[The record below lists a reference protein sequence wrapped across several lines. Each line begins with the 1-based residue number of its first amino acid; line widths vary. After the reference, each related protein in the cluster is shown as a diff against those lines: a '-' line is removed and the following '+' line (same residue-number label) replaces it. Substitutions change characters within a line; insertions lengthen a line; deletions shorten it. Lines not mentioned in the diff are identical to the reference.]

1 MAAVACFGRMTNR
14 QTDNRHHLLIQG
26 ISFLS
31 LYRKF
36 RTADAK
42 GGAAGGASVV
52 KSTAWIEAEYNIGRG
67 LHQAGLITEAVQAY
81 ERVLQAHD
89 ERVAAKVVDQEAHV
103 VGFDC
108 YREAAWNLSLI
119 YSINGN
125 GRAARVLMS
134 KYLRVS

>member
-14 QTDNRHHLLIQG
+14 QADNRHHLLIQG

-36 RTADAK
+36 RTASVK
-42 GGAAGGASVV
+42 GGAAGSSSTTR
-52 KSTAWIEAEYNIGRG
+52 STAWIEAEYNIARG
-67 LHQAGLITEAVQAY
+67 LHQAGLVTEAVQAY
-81 ERVLQAHD
+81 ERVLHAHD
-89 ERVAAKVVDQEAHV
+89 ERVAAKVIGQEAHE

-125 GRAARVLMS
+125 GRATRVLMN